1 MIFPNYNRTRP
12 IADDCALKY
21 KSYEFL
27 VITLT
32 KKVMVI

>member
-1 MIFPNYNRTRP
+1 MIFPNYNRTRLF
-12 IADDCALKY
+12 ADDYALKY
-21 KSYEFL
+21 KSYKFP